1 MPGNQSF
8 SCCSIMRGKCTR
20 RPRTSNVTCGQSEDG
35 SRREAGDAARPC
47 RAAPR
52 VVQKGAKGGT
62 AASLSDDEDGPVT
75 DRLLLA
81 AWPGRN
87 RRWLM
92 RRREAMCE
100 NPDGHFAGNAEGTRA
115 PCEAMAACLR
125 VSLPFALVPVRLA
138 HTKHQL
144 LLLLSSLIVSVQLQ
158 HGTPLVPL
166 LLLTLP
172 ER

>member
-1 MPGNQSF
+1 
-8 SCCSIMRGKCTR
+8 
-20 RPRTSNVTCGQSEDG
+20 
-35 SRREAGDAARPC
+35 
-47 RAAPR
+47 
-52 VVQKGAKGGT
+52 
-62 AASLSDDEDGPVT
+62 
-75 DRLLLA
+75 
-81 AWPGRN
+81 
-87 RRWLM
+87 M

-100 NPDGHFAGNAEGTRA
+100 NPDGHFAGSAEGTRA

-125 VSLPFALVPVRLA
+125 VSLPFTLVPVRLA